1 MLLIASISGSTPWD
15 LSPRN
20 FVDVLVALFV
30 GGIWGVIVGACFKG
44 KENKGALAF
53 AIISCLSLA
62 IDRGIDSV
70 GAEKISPV
78 SIEMLIG
85 GFSGLLSG
93 AVLGRLV
100 VALVKWA
107 RRQIRWTPQKQA
119 ADTIFGVVTG
129 ALSAAFLI
137 LMIGSDANYFYPAAN
152 LHLFT
157 SASNDTALFGFLPL
171 GIGITV
177 AGAIAGAM
185 TPRPIELDFEPPI
198 LTKVWVADNK
208 SEAVIIKSL
217 LGSHKID
224 SISESHPTKDDLLLT
239 PGFPGKL
246 DILVREEDA
255 ERAQTII
262 EEQQIES
269 D

>member
-1 MLLIASISGSTPWD
+1 M
-15 LSPRN
+15 
-20 FVDVLVALFV
+20 
-30 GGIWGVIVGACFKG
+30 
-44 KENKGALAF
+44 
-53 AIISCLSLA
+53 
-62 IDRGIDSV
+62 
-70 GAEKISPV
+70 
-78 SIEMLIG
+78 
-85 GFSGLLSG
+85 
-93 AVLGRLV
+93 
-100 VALVKWA
+100 
-107 RRQIRWTPQKQA
+107 
-119 ADTIFGVVTG
+119 
-129 ALSAAFLI
+129 
-137 LMIGSDANYFYPAAN
+137 
-152 LHLFT
+152 
-157 SASNDTALFGFLPL
+157 